1 MFAKYTPASIFDQLS
16 IRSSDSPRSLPSQA
30 SYQVLFWWPGT
41 LFPLLCLDN
50 SYSPSWPQLKHH
62 LFLDLLAQ
70 RSIDFLIKG
79 QRANIVRFAG
89 CAVPAATVQL
99 CHCRAKVVLDDTNKW
114 DWLNSN
120 KILLAKRGPRL
131 KNGLQLKACSPP
143 FWTGTRTPGI
153 WSCSTGHLFFRAL
166 ITVCG
171 YTSIRVTLQSSAYS
185 NYFKPSGLMRSP
197 RRWT

>member
-1 MFAKYTPASIFDQLS
+1 MFVKYTPASIFDQLS
-16 IRSSDSPRSLPSQA
+16 IRSSDSPRSLPSQV

-50 SYSPSWPQLKHH
+50 SYSPFWPQLKHH

-70 RSIDFLIKG
+70 RSTDFLIKG

-89 CAVPAATVQL
+89 CVVPAATVQL

-120 KILLAKRGPRL
+120 KILLAKRGPR
-131 KNGLQLKACSPP
+131 
-143 FWTGTRTPGI
+143 
-153 WSCSTGHLFFRAL
+153 AL

-171 YTSIRVTLQSSAYS
+171 YTFIRVTLESSAYS